1 MLSVQDVKLL
11 HCIFILNA
19 NEKHINGALTR
30 YSYSRS
36 RECCQCF
43 VAGCTRS
50 GAVINSCVTSVN
62 VSYL

>member
-1 MLSVQDVKLL
+1 M
-11 HCIFILNA
+11 
-19 NEKHINGALTR
+19 NGALTK

-43 VAGCTRS
+43 VASCTRS